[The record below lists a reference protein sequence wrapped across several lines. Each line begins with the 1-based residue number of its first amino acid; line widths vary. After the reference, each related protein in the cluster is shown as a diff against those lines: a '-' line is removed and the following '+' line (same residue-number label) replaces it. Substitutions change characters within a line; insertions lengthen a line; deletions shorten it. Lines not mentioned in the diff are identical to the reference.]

1 MYVLS
6 PPPQHTPFTPKGKPL
21 RKRYSLWAFLLPRSF
36 QVFRVNSGS
45 SASAYVEQW
54 ESLNWGIWVYG
65 CWLPSSEVLC
75 YLWHIW
81 WPLLKLSSL
90 WEGFWLMCGSHPC
103 PRLEGTPITRDT
115 VIRAVF
121 TRGFPSLPGLL
132 IWLDSQSAHPLFLTH
147 WYTCEVTEKKK
158 KKHGIRRPVFMS
170 TFNNFL
176 SVWPPFF
183 SLIMHILHLSFL

>member
-1 MYVLS
+1 MKILFKNWNFWLFVLS
-6 PPPQHTPFTPKGKPL
+6 VFCMTTVSNKEVFSKYTETKKEIEL
-21 RKRYSLWAFLLPRSF
+21 RNIYAQRYSLWAFLLPRSF

-132 IWLDSQSAHPLFLTH
+132 IWLDSQSAHPQFLTH

-158 KKHGIRRPVFMS
+158 KKAWH
-170 TFNNFL
+170 
-176 SVWPPFF
+176 
-183 SLIMHILHLSFL
+183 